1 MGILSMKSSPVRTS
15 VLSVSVCFMGLWFVY
30 LTVGASVASTESKAL
45 NNWPQWRGPL
55 ATGVGPLADP
65 PVTWSETENVRWK
78 VSIPGRGHATPAV
91 WENRVYVLSAVPV
104 ETPDPTTQQSDTP
117 GRRRP
122 GISPDSVL
130 EFTLFALDRSDGSVV
145 WRRVANRVKPHEGTH
160 PDGSWSSGSP
170 ITDGERI
177 FAQFGSQGLY
187 AYDLDGKLLWSRDLG
202 DMSTRMGFGEGTTPF
217 LYDDYLVVLWDHEGE
232 DFIVA
237 LDKTTGKERWR
248 RERDEHTTWST
259 PVVVEVNGRP
269 QVIVNASNAIRAYD
283 LKTGDSVWQTSGM
296 TANSIPSPVVADG
309 VAYFLSGF
317 RGANLLAIRL
327 ADAKGELAADS
338 KAILW
343 THDRDT
349 PYVPSP
355 LVYGDALYFVKGNKG
370 ILSCLNATSGDANYG
385 PIRLE
390 GIEGVHASPIGAAD
404 RVYIAGRNGAVQ
416 VLRHGAEYELLAL
429 NQLEDSFDASP
440 VAVDGEL
447 FLRGQHLYCLA
458 QD

>member
-1 MGILSMKSSPVRTS
+1 
-15 VLSVSVCFMGLWFVY
+15 
-30 LTVGASVASTESKAL
+30 
-45 NNWPQWRGPL
+45 
-55 ATGVGPLADP
+55 
-65 PVTWSETENVRWK
+65 
-78 VSIPGRGHATPAV
+78 
-91 WENRVYVLSAVPV
+91 
-104 ETPDPTTQQSDTP
+104 
-117 GRRRP
+117 
-122 GISPDSVL
+122 
-130 EFTLFALDRSDGSVV
+130 
-145 WRRVANRVKPHEGTH
+145 
-160 PDGSWSSGSP
+160 
-170 ITDGERI
+170 
-177 FAQFGSQGLY
+177 
-187 AYDLDGKLLWSRDLG
+187 
-202 DMSTRMGFGEGTTPF
+202 
-217 LYDDYLVVLWDHEGE
+217 
-232 DFIVA
+232 
-237 LDKTTGKERWR
+237 
-248 RERDEHTTWST
+248 
-259 PVVVEVNGRP
+259 
-269 QVIVNASNAIRAYD
+269 
-283 LKTGDSVWQTSGM
+283 TSGM

-390 GIEGVHASPIGAAD
+390 GIEGVYASPIGAAD

-416 VLRHGAEYELLAL
+416 VLRHGAKYELLAL